1 MKNNINN
8 HMKKST
14 IIIALGLVLFSACN
28 SSGNTVVEE
37 KELPVVKVVEAK
49 EEMVNQVAEYTGN
62 IEPFVKNNISSS
74 VAQRIEK
81 IYVEVGSYVKK
92 GQLLVQME
100 NINYA
105 NARIQLENI
114 KTDLS
119 RTEALYKAGGISQQ
133 QYDQLKTQV
142 KIAEENISNLD
153 RNTKLL
159 SPINGVVTARNFDN
173 GDLAVG
179 QPILT
184 VMQLQPVKIM
194 VAVSEEFYPVVKNG
208 TPVEITLDVYNGKK
222 YSGKVSLVYP
232 TIDPTTRTFQTQVS
246 IPNQSM
252 EVRPGM
258 FARAKVEL
266 GAKKR
271 VVVPDKAVIKQ
282 QGTNDKYVF
291 ILEGDTVKYVKIEMG
306 RRVGTNYEIIS
317 GIEAGQKVV
326 VAGMNSL
333 IDNAKVKVTE
343 GGLDLTL

>member
-1 MKNNINN
+1 
-8 HMKKST
+8 MKKST

-37 KELPVVKVVEAK
+37 KELPAVKVVEAK

-114 KTDLS
+114 KTDLA

-232 TIDPTTRTFQTQVS
+232 TIDPATRTFQTQVS

>member
-1 MKNNINN
+1 
-8 HMKKST
+8 MKKST

-37 KELPVVKVVEAK
+37 KELPAVKVVEAK

-232 TIDPTTRTFQTQVS
+232 TIDPATRTFQTQVS

>member
-1 MKNNINN
+1 
-8 HMKKST
+8 MKKST

-37 KELPVVKVVEAK
+37 KELPAVKVVEAK

-232 TIDPTTRTFQTQVS
+232 TFDPTTRTFQTQVS

>member
-1 MKNNINN
+1 
-8 HMKKST
+8 MKKST

-37 KELPVVKVVEAK
+37 KELPAVKVVEAK

>member
-1 MKNNINN
+1 
-8 HMKKST
+8 MKKAT
-14 IIIALGLVLFSACN
+14 LLIALGLALLSACN
-28 SSGNTVVEE
+28 SQQTAVVESE
-37 KELPVVKVVEAK
+37 TPMVKIVEAN
-49 EEMVNQVAEYTGN
+49 EEMVNQIAEYTGN

-74 VAQRIEK
+74 TAQRVEK
-81 IYVEVGSYVKK
+81 IFVEVGTQVKK

-105 NARIQLENI
+105 NARIQLENL
-114 KTDLS
+114 KTDLA

-133 QYDQLKTQV
+133 QYEQLKTQV
-142 KIAEENISNLD
+142 KVAEENISNLD

-173 GDLAVG
+173 GDLTMG
-179 QPILT
+179 QPILV

-194 VAVSEEFYPVVKNG
+194 IAVSEEFYPVVKTG
-208 TPVEITLDVYNGKK
+208 TPVEITLDVYEGKK

-232 TIDPTTRTFQTQVS
+232 TIDPMTRTFQVQVS
-246 IPNQSM
+246 IANQSM
-252 EVRPGM
+252 EIRPGM

-266 GAKKR
+266 GSKKR

-291 ILEGDTVKYVKIEMG
+291 VLEGEIVKYVKVEVG
-306 RRVGTNYEIIS
+306 RRVGAKYEILS
-317 GIEAGQKVV
+317 GLEAGQRVV
-326 VAGMNSL
+326 VAGASNL

-343 GGLDLTL
+343 GGLDLSL

>member
-81 IYVEVGSYVKK
+81 IYVEVGTYVKK

-105 NARIQLENI
+105 NARTQLENI
-114 KTDLS
+114 RTDLA

-133 QYDQLKTQV
+133 QYEQLKTQV

-232 TIDPTTRTFQTQVS
+232 TIDPATRTFQTQVS

>member
-232 TIDPTTRTFQTQVS
+232 TIDPATRTFQTQVS

>member
-1 MKNNINN
+1 MKRT
-8 HMKKST
+8 T
-14 IIIALGLVLFSACN
+14 ILIALGLVLFSACN

-37 KELPVVKVVEAK
+37 KELPVVKVAEAK

-81 IYVEVGSYVKK
+81 IYVEVGTYVKK

-105 NARIQLENI
+105 NARTQLENI
-114 KTDLS
+114 RTDLA

-133 QYDQLKTQV
+133 QYEQLKTQV
-142 KIAEENISNLD
+142 KVAEENISNLD

>member
-1 MKNNINN
+1 MKR
-8 HMKKST
+8 ST
-14 IIIALGLVLFSACN
+14 FLIALGLVLFSACN
-28 SSGNTVVEE
+28 SSGNAVVEE
-37 KELPVVKVVEAK
+37 KELPAVKVVEAK
-49 EEMVNQVAEYTGN
+49 EEMVNQIAEYTGN

-74 VAQRIEK
+74 TAQRIEK
-81 IYVEVGSYVKK
+81 IFVEVGSNVKK

-100 NINYA
+100 SINYA
-105 NARIQLENI
+105 NAKTQLENI
-114 KTDLS
+114 KTDLA

-133 QYDQLKTQV
+133 QYEQLKTQV
-142 KIAEENISNLD
+142 KVAEENISNLD

-159 SPINGVVTARNFDN
+159 SPINGVVTARNYDN

-208 TPVEITLDVYNGKK
+208 TPVEITLDVYDGKR

-232 TIDPTTRTFQTQVS
+232 TIDPTTRTFQAQVS
-246 IPNQSM
+246 ISNQSM
-252 EVRPGM
+252 EIRPGM

-271 VVVPDKAVIKQ
+271 VVIPDKTVIKQ

-291 ILEGDTVKYVKIEMG
+291 VLDGDTVKYVKVELG
-306 RRVGTNYEIIS
+306 RRVGTNYEILS
-317 GIEAGQKVV
+317 GLEAGQKVV
-326 VAGMNSL
+326 IAGMNSL
-333 IDNAKVKVTE
+333 IDNTKVRVTE

>member
-1 MKNNINN
+1 
-8 HMKKST
+8 MKKST
-14 IIIALGLVLFSACN
+14 IMVALGLVLFSACN
-28 SSGNTVVEE
+28 SSGNAVVEE
-37 KELPVVKVVEAK
+37 KELPAVKVVEAK

-81 IYVEVGSYVKK
+81 IYVEVGTYVKK

-114 KTDLS
+114 KTDLA

-133 QYDQLKTQV
+133 QYEQLKTQV

-159 SPINGVVTARNFDN
+159 TPINGVVTARNFDN

-222 YSGKVSLVYP
+222 YSGKVSLVYT
-232 TIDPTTRTFQTQVS
+232 TIDPATRTFQTQVS

-252 EVRPGM
+252 EIRPGM

-282 QGTNDKYVF
+282 QGTNDKYIFV
-291 ILEGDTVKYVKIEMG
+291 LDGDTVNYVKIELG
-306 RRVGTNYEIIS
+306 RRVGTNYEILS
-317 GIEAGQKVV
+317 GVEAGQKVV

-333 IDNAKVKVTE
+333 IDNSKVKVTE
-343 GGLDLTL
+343 GGLDLSL

>member
-1 MKNNINN
+1 
-8 HMKKST
+8 MKKST
-14 IIIALGLVLFSACN
+14 IMVALGLVLFSACN
-28 SSGNTVVEE
+28 SSGNAVVEE
-37 KELPVVKVVEAK
+37 KELPAVKVVEAK

-81 IYVEVGSYVKK
+81 IYVEVGTYVKK

-114 KTDLS
+114 KTDLA

-133 QYDQLKTQV
+133 QYEQLKTQV

-232 TIDPTTRTFQTQVS
+232 TIDPATRTFQTQVS

-252 EVRPGM
+252 EIRPGM

-282 QGTNDKYVF
+282 QGTNDKYIFV
-291 ILEGDTVKYVKIEMG
+291 LDGDTVNYVKIELG
-306 RRVGTNYEIIS
+306 RRVGTNYEILS
-317 GIEAGQKVV
+317 GVEAGQKVV

-333 IDNAKVKVTE
+333 IDNSKVKVTE
-343 GGLDLTL
+343 GGLDLSL

>member
-1 MKNNINN
+1 
-8 HMKKST
+8 MKKST

-37 KELPVVKVVEAK
+37 KELPAVKVVEAK

-232 TIDPTTRTFQTQVS
+232 TIDPATRTFQTQVS

-252 EVRPGM
+252 EIRPGM

-282 QGTNDKYVF
+282 QGTNDKYIFV
-291 ILEGDTVKYVKIEMG
+291 LEGDAVNYVKIELG
-306 RRVGTNYEIIS
+306 RRVGTNYEILS
-317 GIEAGQKVV
+317 GVEAGQKVV

-333 IDNAKVKVTE
+333 IDNSKVKVTE
-343 GGLDLTL
+343 GGLDLSL